1 MSKALR
7 HISLPCLGILLGFL
21 MIVQGCGNIVLPD
34 KDGLLALREA
44 KTGGKVIS
52 IEGKVE
58 SETGSPLEGIDVQII
73 GIYYMSSRSNNDGAG
88 REINSLSTDESGIY
102 RMPVTTVYHEFE
114 DLKIIASDRN
124 DVYARDSVVVLNVKV
139 GSVAPTIILKKK

>member
-1 MSKALR
+1 MSKVLR
-7 HISLPCLGILLGFL
+7 HISLPCLWILLGFL
-21 MIVQGCGNIVLPD
+21 LIVSGCGDIVLPD
-34 KDGLLALREA
+34 KDGLQALRDA
-44 KTGGKVIS
+44 KGGGKVIS

-58 SETGSPLEGIDVQII
+58 SETGSPLEGIDIQVI
-73 GIYYMSSRSNNDGAG
+73 GIYYMSARNNYGGSG
-88 REINSLSTDESGIY
+88 RELGSLSTDESGIY
-102 RMPVTTVYHEFE
+102 RMPITTIFPDFE